1 MQSRIFLGRYEA
13 VRLLGEGGMGKVYL
27 ARQTDLGRQVVVKVM
42 HEHIASDPKFRDR
55 FQRETLVMAR
65 FQHPC
70 CVMLFDAS
78 LNDPNGPCIVMEYV
92 KGTNL
97 ETLLRKNGKFSPA
110 RVGRIVAQLCDVLQA
125 AHEEGIIHRDLKP
138 ANLMVIEPDTP
149 RERIKVMDFGL
160 AKLAEE
166 GPLTPVTDTAVD
178 FAVGTPGYIAP
189 EQIRG
194 ESMDHRGDLYSVGA
208 MLFELMSGRLPF
220 LGSTSMDVLL
230 AHATESPPSFEELGL
245 VDWVPPPIEDLVREC
260 LAKDPAERPQSAR
273 ILGERFAAGL
283 SRRSGKASSE
293 YSYQPT
299 SREESVP
306 SAARK
311 SSSNYA
317 VPSREVPDSDSDV
330 VPLSATGITTLVAPP
345 AASQSATASNGLL
358 ADPSMQ
364 PTPLPNSVRDA
375 GALPFTMDAWMPESI
390 ALMKLRGFIQDFGG
404 ELIETQPGL
413 VRVRLG
419 RAVQRG
425 SGAFS
430 WLGAHRRNGPVDVE
444 LQFSRR
450 DPRKENHLTIAVLF
464 RPPIPGLLSDK
475 GWRDRCTQL
484 FIDLRAYLMGNAA
497 T

>member
-1 MQSRIFLGRYEA
+1 MQSRMFLGRYEA

-27 ARQTDLGRQVVVKVM
+27 ARQSDLGRQVVVKVM
-42 HEHIASDPKFRDR
+42 HEHIAADPKFRDR

-70 CVMLFDAS
+70 CVTLFDAS

-97 ETLLRKNGKFSPA
+97 ETLLRKNGKFTPA
-110 RVGRIVAQLCDVLQA
+110 RVGRIIAQLCDVLQA
-125 AHEEGIIHRDLKP
+125 AHDEGIIHRDLKP

-160 AKLAEE
+160 AKLADE
-166 GPLTPVTDTAVD
+166 GPTAPVTDTAVD

-194 ESMDHRGDLYSVGA
+194 ESMDHRGDIYSVGA

-230 AHATESPPSFEELGL
+230 AHATEAPPSFADLGL
-245 VDWVPPPIEDLVREC
+245 VDWVPPAIEELVRDC

-273 ILGERFAAGL
+273 ILGDRFVSGL
-283 SRRSGKASSE
+283 GRRNTKSGSDSHL
-293 YSYQPT
+293 PT
-299 SREESVP
+299 SRDESAP

-311 SSSNYA
+311 SSSNYL
-317 VPSREVPDSDSDV
+317 VPNREEPDSDSDV
-330 VPLSATGITTLVAPP
+330 VPLSATGMTAVAAPRS
-345 AASQSATASNGLL
+345 ASLSATASNGLL
-358 ADPSMQ
+358 ADPSTQ
-364 PTPLPNSVRDA
+364 PTPLPNAVRDA
-375 GALPFTMDAWMPESI
+375 NALPFTMDAWMPESI

-419 RAVQRG
+419 RAVQRN

-430 WLGAHRRNGPVDVE
+430 WLSVHRRNGPVDVE

-464 RPPIPGLLSDK
+464 RPPVPGLLTDK

>member
-1 MQSRIFLGRYEA
+1 MQSRMFLGRYEA

-27 ARQTDLGRQVVVKVM
+27 ARQSDLGRQVVVKVM
-42 HEHIASDPKFRDR
+42 HEHIASDPKFRER

-70 CVMLFDAS
+70 CVTLFDAS
-78 LNDPNGPCIVMEYV
+78 LNDPNGPCIVMEFV

-97 ETLLRKNGKFSPA
+97 ESLLRKNGKFSPA
-110 RVGRIVAQLCDVLQA
+110 RVGRIIAQLCDVLQA
-125 AHEEGIIHRDLKP
+125 AHDEGIIHRDLKP
-138 ANLMVIEPDTP
+138 ANLMVIEPDSP

-160 AKLAEE
+160 AKLADE
-166 GPLTPVTDTAVD
+166 GPTSPVTDTAVD

-194 ESMDHRGDLYSVGA
+194 EAMDHRGDIYSVGA

-230 AHATESPPSFEELGL
+230 AHATEAPPTFADLGL
-245 VDWVPPPIEDLVREC
+245 VDWVPPAIEDLVREC

-273 ILGERFAAGL
+273 ALGERFAAGL
-283 SRRSGKASSE
+283 GMRHGKSGSDYSHMPMPRDE
-293 YSYQPT
+293 YA
-299 SREESVP
+299 P

-311 SSSNYA
+311 SSSNY
-317 VPSREVPDSDSDV
+317 VMPQRNESDSDSDV
-330 VPLSATGITTLVAPP
+330 VQLSATGMMAVASPP
-345 AASQSATASNGLL
+345 AASLSATASNGLL

-364 PTPLPNSVRDA
+364 PTPLPNAVRD
-375 GALPFTMDAWMPESI
+375 GTALPFSMDAWMPESI

-404 ELIETQPGL
+404 ELVETQPGL

-419 RAVQRG
+419 RSVQRA

-430 WLGAHRRNGPVDVE
+430 WLGVTRRTGPVDVE
-444 LQFSRR
+444 LQFTRR
-450 DPRKENHLTIAVLF
+450 DPRKENHLTITVLF
-464 RPPIPGLLSDK
+464 RPPVPGYLNDK